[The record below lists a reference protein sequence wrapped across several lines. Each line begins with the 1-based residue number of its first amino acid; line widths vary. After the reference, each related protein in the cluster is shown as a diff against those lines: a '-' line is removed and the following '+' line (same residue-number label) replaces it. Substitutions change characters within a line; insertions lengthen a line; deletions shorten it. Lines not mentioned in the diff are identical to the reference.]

1 MNKSKVLFYSAV
13 TVTTASAIA
22 VGPLVAHFKPE
33 YVHYA
38 IGGECAVAVIIGGEL
53 IKIAVNKWCKRF
65 IPSPPPSDSS
75 QPDSEQIPPSLPISA
90 RNAPR
95 HRDHPNT
102 PQFHIDNRSEI
113 SADER
118 DPELG
123 AIRPRE
129 VGNSEL
135 TRHLQAQYAA
145 RNEPPPHLY
154 EYCKKT
160 RNEKRDTGTFGAVTH
175 TIDENTRYGATSDPA
190 VGNTLAD
197 RVLRGG

>member
-1 MNKSKVLFYSAV
+1 MNKAKIMFYSGVGLV
-13 TVTTASAIA
+13 TAGAIA
-22 VGPLVAHFKPE
+22 AGPLVAHFHPE
-33 YVHYA
+33 YTTYAMSGEAA
-38 IGGECAVAVIIGGEL
+38 IGVIIGGEL

-95 HRDHPNT
+95 HRDHPT
-102 PQFHIDNRSEI
+102 PASFNIDNRSEV

-123 AIRPRE
+123 NIRPRE
-129 VGNSEL
+129 AGSSEL
-135 TRHLQAQYAA
+135 VRHLQATSGVQQ
-145 RNEPPPHLY
+145 HLY
-154 EYCKKT
+154 EYCKKQ
-160 RNEKRDTGTFGAVTH
+160 RAEKKDTGVLGGVTH
-175 TIDENTRYGATSDPA
+175 TIDENTRYGATNDPA

-197 RVLRGG
+197 RVLRSG